1 MGGGSSIGQD
11 MVVVSMLSLEM
22 EGREKLSRGGV
33 LEGFESRVGGG
44 VGMGLS

>member
-22 EGREKLSRGGV
+22 EGREKLSRGG
-33 LEGFESRVGGG
+33 LRGGFELRVSGGE
-44 VGMGLS
+44 GMGLS